1 MNYSTRNRRG
11 LILTAAVVMS
21 CLWGESLFAGESG
34 GDGAGFQW
42 VPFLAPFHNVILHL
56 PIGFVL
62 LSCLI
67 EALQFR
73 RPSEDVRSV
82 LGLVHICS
90 AAAMVATVALGL
102 ARAAEGGYEETTLSA
117 HRIWGIVAGVL
128 TVLVLGTH
136 FLGFR
141 KDAAKPP
148 LQMAYRFI
156 LVANLGVMSVAGHYG
171 GNLTHGSDYLVANAP
186 DFVKNLLGEG
196 EDEGMPGA
204 DGGSSG
210 EPGESGE
217 DEDRLAHFKNRVWPA
232 LEAKCLSC
240 HGETKQKGG
249 YTLTDK
255 EIAFKG
261 GDSEIAAI
269 VPGNPAKSLLVES
282 IMLSSEDDY
291 VMPPDGKEPMT
302 SDEIMAI
309 IEWIRDGAVWPEA
322 PAE

>member
-11 LILTAAVVMS
+11 LTLTAIVAMA
-21 CLWGESLFAGESG
+21 CLFG
-34 GDGAGFQW
+34 GDLLAADSAGGGEGFRW

-67 EALQFR
+67 EAVTMR
-73 RPSEDVRSV
+73 RPSEEVRSV
-82 LGLVHICS
+82 LGLIHICS

-102 ARAAEGGYEETTLSA
+102 ARAAEGGYEENTLSQ
-117 HRIWGIVAGVL
+117 HKIWGIVAGVL
-128 TVLVLGTH
+128 TVLVLGAH
-136 FLGFR
+136 FMAFR

-148 LQMAYRFI
+148 LQIAYRII
-156 LVANLGVMSVAGHYG
+156 LAANLGVMSIAGHYG

-186 DFVKNLLGEG
+186 EFVKNLLGEG
-196 EDEGMPGA
+196 DSEETPGE
-204 DGGSSG
+204 DGGPVG

-217 DEDRLAHFKNRVWPA
+217 SDDRLAHFKNRVWPA
-232 LEAKCLSC
+232 LETKCLSC

-282 IMLSSEDDY
+282 IMLSADDDY

-302 SDEIMAI
+302 SDEIIAI
-309 IEWIRDGAVWPEA
+309 VEWIRDGAVWPDALPE
-322 PAE
+322 